1 MARYDNF
8 GSLDTPMV
16 DETDSFFL
24 KMNGRLRPDQLKS
37 GQLAYSQ
44 NGRMDVNGAW
54 QPRKGVTTI
63 GTQPGTA
70 SQALVIPWY
79 IRAGKVIDQAARVT
93 TLVTI
98 RTTAAHLLSNS
109 DKINISDISG
119 TFDPTGNRTITV
131 TDSTHFTFVITGAT
145 GSETYTLGSSPAFTT
160 AIIAATNGAWG
171 SCRFSDPRNS
181 NGEYI
186 IRALY
191 AGAEAINLTTAAVT
205 TLTYPTG
212 VTVSS
217 PVEMIQAFDKVYI
230 FRTNLTAIYWD
241 GIISGGLAFAKVS
254 RGAFTQPI
262 VLTTANNAAASAGV
276 VTITNTHNL
285 AVGALVTIMDEGTTG
300 LVRGDVYT
308 VATISTTVS
317 FTFYASVDDFTSTS
331 VVLGFKQ
338 SSGKGYTFMPA
349 PAWGV
354 YHQRRLIV
362 PFSNTLSSTETITTR
377 NITDEVI
384 FSDVLDGDTYD
395 ILQNEFRLTG
405 GIADF
410 TQTVHPFTNDAAVGF
425 NRRSIHLITGL
436 SGSLTDVT
444 IQEITKEAG
453 LVARNSVVTI
463 GNSIYFLSD
472 NGVYATNF
480 GDLYNLRGAGLPL
493 SDPIN
498 PLIQRINAAYAYRA
512 VGIFHNNRYYLAVPL
527 DTSITNNAIFVYNV
541 LNEGWES
548 VDIITTAG
556 WDIANLIVGAP
567 SGINQLF
574 SVNSNGGIHIL
585 ESRSDDRDLIFTYPG
600 ISATSY
606 FIDASAL
613 SRQYTFQTSERKKFN
628 SIEIQVESTD
638 TNTSDAE
645 INGVFENLDSDVAI
659 GTIAGIMGANL
670 AVSEDASL
678 RARIGNIRSYGGQI
692 EFVPTAGRPILR
704 LIKITAAPTFRALT
718 AAS

>member
-145 GSETYTLGSSPAFTT
+145 GTETYTLGSSPAFTT